1 MDFLDKL
8 RKILT
13 PEYKSGPYLNKQ
25 LKFSKEDKGKRL
37 SSLTPREYQVYLLLL
52 EGFTVKETA
61 KQLKIKYSIANTHVT
76 GIYKKLCVSSRA
88 ELIIN
93 YRNINTVNN
102 KSP

>member
-13 PEYKSGPYLNKQ
+13 PEYKAGPYLNKQ